1 MATSEANTKR
11 RVKTGKSRISGKVC
25 ERCGR
30 VLTTTERMLAEVMPP
45 AVCRECTLQELADIE
60 RQLAVVGGLRQETWE
75 KMIQQ
80 AQHSMLLRRGVAK
93 RA

>member
-11 RVKTGKSRISGKVC
+11 RVKTGKSRVAGKVC

-30 VLTTTERMLAEVMPP
+30 VLTTTERMLAEVM
-45 AVCRECTLQELADIE
+45 
-60 RQLAVVGGLRQETWE
+60 
-75 KMIQQ
+75 IQQ